1 MKRVVAGVCVALG
14 MVCTAGEETVV
25 LAHHSIA
32 AVYDSKQSV
41 TIEAVI
47 VEFHFV
53 NPHPYLIVSGA
64 EPGGMVEAWN
74 LELDNRG
81 ELVAV
86 GVTATTL
93 RPGDRVRV
101 TGSRSR
107 TERRNLYV
115 RSLVRGADGFEYE
128 QAGSSPRIK
137 TR

>member
-1 MKRVVAGVCVALG
+1 MARALGAGVIVGLLA
-14 MVCTAGEETVV
+14 AVV
-25 LAHHSIA
+25 VSAHHSIA

-41 TIEAVI
+41 TIDAVL

-53 NPHPYLIVSGA
+53 NPHPYLIASGA
-64 EPGGMVEAWN
+64 EPGGATEAWH
-74 LELDNRG
+74 LELDNRA

-93 RPGDRVRV
+93 KPGDRVRV

-107 TERRNLYV
+107 TEAKNLYV
-115 RSLVRGADGFEYE
+115 RTLVRGADGFEYA
-128 QAGSSPRIK
+128 QVGSSPRIK